1 MLLNVCLLSTC
12 SCDPTIPMF
21 IMGKQHFPWKYLLLA
36 GDCQNCVFC
45 WFIDS
50 YFCISTTIL
59 IKSLA
64 LLPGNFP
71 YHAEKPSLYRNVPP
85 RLAPHGSGEPSQWN
99 FCVWIRTC
107 MHSMRPSPGKLGF
120 GIWWPKNNHSDNS
133 QLSVCTYCFWLT
145 KNDNLLKI
153 KKCLK
158 QVYRLLRKWKALACH
173 G

>member
-1 MLLNVCLLSTC
+1 MLLYVCLLSTC

-71 YHAEKPSLYRNVPP
+71 YHAEKPSLYRNKCPP
-85 RLAPHGSGEPSQWN
+85 DWFLMGLGSLASEIFVFGLGRACIVWGLLLGNWALGSGDQKTITAVTVSCL
-99 FCVWIRTC
+99 FARTV
-107 MHSMRPSPGKLGF
+107 SDL
-120 GIWWPKNNHSDNS
+120 PKMTIS
-133 QLSVCTYCFWLT
+133 W
-145 KNDNLLKI
+145 
-153 KKCLK
+153 
-158 QVYRLLRKWKALACH
+158 R
-173 G
+173 